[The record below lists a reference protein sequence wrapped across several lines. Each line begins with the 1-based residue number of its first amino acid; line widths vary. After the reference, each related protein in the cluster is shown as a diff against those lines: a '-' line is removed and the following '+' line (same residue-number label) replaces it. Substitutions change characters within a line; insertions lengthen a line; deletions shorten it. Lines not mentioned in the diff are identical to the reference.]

1 MIYCHASP
9 SLRKPFTVKFPD
21 DDRITLPNLLR
32 FILRH
37 STSVQQAGGPL
48 ASSEA
53 EGPGPVSTFRAEFEA
68 LQREV
73 QTLRSARERLS
84 QQLARLWRDNQRLKF
99 DSHNLETQHAIL
111 AQERKNLEEHYREKS
126 RQLLDTIRRL
136 QELADTSENLLN
148 ENTLLRVLLR
158 ALKERTKTQEQE
170 QGKGREAE
178 GSRSH

>member
-1 MIYCHASP
+1 M
-9 SLRKPFTVKFPD
+9 KFPD
-21 DDRITLPNLLR
+21 DERITLPNLLR

-37 STSVQQAGGPL
+37 SSSVQHADQSA
-48 ASSEA
+48 ASSPA
-53 EGPGPVSTFRAEFEA
+53 EGSGPASAFRAEFEA

-99 DSHNLETQHAIL
+99 DSRSLEAQHAVL
-111 AQERKNLEEHYREKS
+111 AQERKDLEEHYREKS
-126 RQLLDTIRRL
+126 RQLLEAIRRL

-158 ALKERTKTQEQE
+158 ALKDRTDAERQEELETKEE
-170 QGKGREAE
+170 QG
-178 GSRSH
+178 SRNHLTS